1 MPFTLAHPA
10 LIIPL
15 NKCLKKWGVL
25 SALIIGSMI
34 PDFSYF
40 LPLDVSRYE
49 THSVMALLW
58 FCLPVGLGLYYLYHL
73 LLYPLLYSILPQKIQ
88 QRLTANSAQ
97 GKLPST
103 ALSLIALNILIGA
116 TTHIVWDSFTHPPQ
130 GLPLPIASFMQMVLI
145 QFNGY
150 TFYVF
155 RLLQHL
161 STLIGIGFIIY
172 WIKQWYTTTVP
183 TPQNIWMP
191 PLFFKQFSRLT
202 LLSVPSILGI
212 YAGYLSASY
221 LVTSSQGSTL
231 YKAIMALRDVIIY
244 GGQALLLTWILLGI
258 LYLLLKA
265 IHLKQE

>member
-15 NKCLKKWGVL
+15 NKHLKKWGVL

-40 LPLDVSRYE
+40 LPLGIGRYE
-49 THSVMALLW
+49 THTFMALFW
-58 FCLPVGLGLYYLYHL
+58 FCLPAGLGIFYLYQL
-73 LLYPLLYSILPQKIQ
+73 LLYPLLYSILPLQIQ
-88 QRLTANSAQ
+88 QRLDANNAQ
-97 GKLPST
+97 GKLPT
-103 ALSLIALNILIGA
+103 ARLSAIALNILIGA
-116 TTHIVWDSFTHPPQ
+116 TTHIIWDIFTHPPH
-130 GLPLPIASFMQMVLI
+130 GLPLPISSFMQIVLI

-161 STLIGIGFIIY
+161 STFIGIAFIIY
-172 WIKQWYTTTVP
+172 WIKQWYVI
-183 TPQNIWMP
+183 TPPIQQKLWTP
-191 PLFFKQFSRLT
+191 PLFFQRFSRLT
-202 LLSVPSILGI
+202 LLSVPTIAGL
-212 YAGYLSASY
+212 YAGYLSASH
-221 LVTSSQGSTL
+221 LIATSQGSTL

-258 LYLLLKA
+258 CYLGLRIK
-265 IHLKQE
+265 